1 MLGKLNLDN
10 LLRTGLI
17 SLFLVCYTLLS
28 GEKLNLIKY
37 YPSHPPKIHPYTQL
51 LNKQPGKTLTKNK
64 DNFNK
69 ILVILVDFP
78 EEIPDDPNT
87 TGNGKFQLEADPNYL
102 YSIGSPP
109 HNRQYFL
116 DNLEALRYYYLAASA
131 GSFNLEYEIYPYTG
145 AYTLPHTMG
154 YYNPPSVSSE
164 TFVSLMEEYFRD
176 AFTTADRLSPEI
188 DFSSY
193 GHFMIIHAGS
203 DWQHDILSDSPSDLP
218 SFFISV
224 GEGKEVPVDG
234 GSVLISNACN
244 VPSTISQDF
253 IDEIYDGT
261 IVHSGYGA
269 LNAVMAHE
277 FGHSLGMVDLYNVY
291 NWQPMVG
298 VFDIMDSGG
307 SGVLLDILEDGSY
320 VMLEGGLPVLPG
332 AWSRTIICEDF
343 LKANGLLLD
352 IDQIPLHTPIS
363 LSASSW
369 KQSGTTFNPQI
380 LRIPLSSTEYI
391 LVENRNVDPDGDGAT
406 AVFAN
411 EDKSVILYPTAI
423 EDPDNKPTYEYDYL
437 LPSFQ
442 KADGS
447 AMGGGFL
454 VWHIN
459 NDVIYNQG
467 VWDNEGNF
475 FSNYENNSVNTIY
488 SRRGVKIIEADNL
501 PDIGYPY
508 SWYWTGTQYEYFYAH
523 KPLLDANGNFLYWT
537 QEPWKPVLNS
547 NTKPALI
554 DSQNIGSLYWLNNMG
569 NPSKDMSITV
579 CAGDFDTTQ
588 IIDYSEP
595 NIIVAPVIN
604 SSFCDFNIPVLMDDS
619 VHLLSY
625 SDSIWSDL
633 MDSFPWNGY
642 TQDFPITTSDQ
653 DGDGF
658 KELILVH
665 NNMLEFL
672 QFSQD
677 VLQSTS
683 LNFSE
688 SITTAPIS
696 FYDTIY
702 VTTQN
707 TLSAVNNNQIINSI
721 PLQNIKRLGSFENKL
736 IAIGPDMIYFIDRIN
751 LTVSE
756 EMELPESFGI
766 YEPVSFCALTDN
778 SSMLFLMS
786 NKGNIYRYDNKGL
799 QQIYFAKPDDHPTQL
814 GLTSYHTDNTSICP
828 VIFWGCGNK
837 IYAINFDGSFL
848 NGFPYDVY
856 PFTFEPNAH
865 LIAMQSGS
873 TPILYLPV
881 TDRGHLAFSPEQG
894 ILWQNSLLSNGET
907 GDSHLTII
915 ADDKLSS
922 HLCWYY
928 TDMSGKIFIQG
939 KNALPDETQL
949 YWNGFR
955 NGENGILYGQ
965 FSILLPTPDFNAY
978 VFPNP
983 VKGDN
988 FRIRIENFNQT
999 VKLHLYNINAD
1010 LLKSQTIPANGNP
1023 QRDIIIDSRNLS
1035 SGVYI
1040 IKVQCGNKN
1049 KTIKFA
1055 VQK

>member
-1 MLGKLNLDN
+1 M
-10 LLRTGLI
+10 
-17 SLFLVCYTLLS
+17 
-28 GEKLNLIKY
+28 
-37 YPSHPPKIHPYTQL
+37 
-51 LNKQPGKTLTKNK
+51 
-64 DNFNK
+64 
-69 ILVILVDFP
+69 ILVDFQ

-87 TGNGKFQLEADPNYL
+87 TGNGKFQLEPDPNYL

-109 HNRQYFL
+109 HNRKYFQ
-116 DNLEALRYYYLAASA
+116 DNLEALRYYYLAATA
-131 GSFNLEYEIYPYTG
+131 GFFNLEYDVYPVEG
-145 AYTLPHTMG
+145 AYTLPHTLG
-154 YYNPPSVSSE
+154 YYNPPSASSD
-164 TFVSLMEEYFRD
+164 TFVSRMEEYFRD
-176 AFTTADRLSPEI
+176 AFTTADNISPEI
-188 DFSSY
+188 DFSAYS
-193 GHFMIIHAGS
+193 HFMIIHAGS
-203 DWQHDILSDSPSDLP
+203 DWQHDILSDTPSDLP

-224 GEGKEVPVDG
+224 GTGKEVPVDD
-234 GSVLISNACN
+234 GSILISSACN

-253 IDEIYDGT
+253 IDDVYDGT
-261 IVHSGYGA
+261 VIHSGYGA

-277 FGHSLGMVDLYNVY
+277 FGHSIGLVDLYNVY

-307 SGVLLDILEDGSY
+307 SGVLMDELEDGTY

-332 AWSRTIICEDF
+332 AWSRTLICEDF
-343 LKANGLLLD
+343 LKAQGLLLD
-352 IDQIPLHTPIS
+352 LEEIPLHTPIS
-363 LSASSW
+363 ISASSW
-369 KQSGTTFNPQI
+369 KQSGNAFTPQI

-391 LVENRNVDPDGDGAT
+391 LVENRSVDPDGDGAT

-411 EDKSVILYPTAI
+411 EDKRVILYPTAI
-423 EDPDNKPTYEYDYL
+423 EDPDNIPTYEYDYL

-475 FSNYENNSVNTIY
+475 FSNYQNNSVNTRY
-488 SRRGVKIIEADNL
+488 SLRGVEIIEADNL

-523 KPLLDANGNFLYWT
+523 KPLLDSDGFFLHWT
-537 QEPWKPVLNS
+537 QEPWKPALNS
-547 NTKPALI
+547 DTKPPLK
-554 DSQNIGSLYWLNNMG
+554 DSQDMGSLYWLNNMG
-569 NPSKDMSITV
+569 NPSRDMNITI
-579 CAGDFDTTQ
+579 CSGNFDSTQ
-588 IIDYSEP
+588 IFDYSESS
-595 NIIVAPVIN
+595 IITAPLIK
-604 SSFCDFNIPVLMDDS
+604 SSFSDFNIPLLMDDS
-619 VHLLSY
+619 IHLLSY
-625 SDSIWSDL
+625 SDSNWSDL
-633 MDSFPWNGY
+633 MGSFSWNN
-642 TQDFPITTSDQ
+642 QAIDFPITTADQ
-653 DGDGF
+653 DGNGF
-658 KELILVH
+658 QELILVH
-665 NNMLEFL
+665 NNILEL
-672 QFSQD
+672 IQFSQD
-677 VLQSTS
+677 DLENISI
-683 LNFSE
+683 NFSE
-688 SITTAPIS
+688 HITTAPIS
-696 FYDTIY
+696 FDNTIF

-707 TLSAVNNNQIINSI
+707 TLSSIRNNQIIHSV
-721 PLQNIKRLGSFENKL
+721 PLQNIERLGYYDDKL
-736 IAIGPDMIYFIDRIN
+736 IALCPDLLYIIDITT

-756 EMELPESFGI
+756 EMELPEPFGI
-766 YEPVSFCALTDN
+766 YEPVTFCALPENT
-778 SSMLFLMS
+778 SMLFLMS
-786 NKGNIYRYDNKGL
+786 NKGNIYRYDNGSL
-799 QQIYFAKPDDHPTQL
+799 HQIYIAKPDEHPTQL
-814 GLTSYHTDNTSICP
+814 GLASYHTDETSICP
-828 VIFWGCGNK
+828 AIFWGSGNK
-837 IYAINFDGSFL
+837 IYAISFDGSL
-848 NGFPYDVY
+848 LKGYPYDTS

-907 GDSHLTII
+907 GNSHLTII

-922 HLCWYY
+922 HLYWYY
-928 TDMSGKIFIQG
+928 TDGSGKIIIQG
-939 KNALPDETQL
+939 KNVVLDETQL
-949 YWNGFR
+949 CWNSFR
-955 NGENGILYGQ
+955 NGGNGTLYGE
-965 FSILLPTPDFNAY
+965 FITSTPAQNFNAY

-1010 LLKSQTIPANGNP
+1010 LIKSQTVPANGNP